1 MSKLVSILLTA
12 SIISSP
18 YITRDNANHIKD
30 INEMVSAN
38 GVSTSRLERMQIDIQ
53 NINNGKTSYIENIL
67 NKWKLENY
75 ILNIKKNMQKIPNNN
90 EDNSK
95 NNSNQNN
102 MNNTEN
108 IKRQKFNLRYLR
120 YIGNKNKEEVLS
132 LLQELK
138 TNNNNTAYNI
148 QKQEN
153 PDIPKILIQF
163 KDIIIE
169 PSFDDKKYE
178 LYISQAIKEVEDK
191 MYTVGVSERQGYISE
206 IYIFEVNSIKKLER

>member
-30 INEMVSAN
+30 INEMVSTN

-53 NINNGKTSYIENIL
+53 KTNDGKTSYLENIL

-75 ILNIKKNMQKIPNNN
+75 ILNIRKSMQNLQNNQEN
-90 EDNSK
+90 
-95 NNSNQNN
+95 NQNN
-102 MNNTEN
+102 TQSTVNNEEN
-108 IKRQKFNLRYLR
+108 IKRQKFNFKYLK
-120 YIGNKNKEEVLS
+120 YIGNKNKDEVIS

-138 TNNNNTAYNI
+138 NSNNNTSYNI

-169 PSFDDKKYE
+169 PNFDDKKYE

-191 MYTVGVSERQGYISE
+191 TYTVGVLEKQGYISE
-206 IYIFEVNSIKKLER
+206 IYIFEVNSIKKSDR